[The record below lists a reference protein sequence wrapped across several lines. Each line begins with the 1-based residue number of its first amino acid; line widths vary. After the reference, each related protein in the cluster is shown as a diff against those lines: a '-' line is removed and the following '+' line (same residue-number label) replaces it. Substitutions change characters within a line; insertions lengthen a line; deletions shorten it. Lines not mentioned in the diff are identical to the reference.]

1 MARNIYRK
9 LGYTLAMGAEIGG
22 LVGGCAWLGAY
33 LDARYG
39 SSPALTLCGLFFGII
54 AAGFRIWFYIKLLTK
69 DD

>member
-22 LVGGCAWLGAY
+22 LVGGCAAFGAY
-33 LDARYG
+33 FDEKYA
-39 SSPALTLCGLFFGII
+39 SSPMMTLCGLFFGIT

-69 DD
+69 DE